1 MAQAS
6 NPQSGGRRSIVSTNT
21 LTNMNVRNPSGED
34 LGKIEDVMLDQ
45 TDGSVAYAVLSFGGF
60 MGMGDKLFAIPWE
73 EIGIDQNQDNVILNV
88 SEDVLK
94 DAPGFDKDNWP
105 DFGDPQWSQKVHSHY
120 GTTPHHQRGGMQ
132 DRPRA

>member
-1 MAQAS
+1 MARAS
-6 NPQSGGRRSIVSTNT
+6 NPQSEGRRAIISTSS
-21 LTNMNVRNPSGED
+21 LTSKKVRNPSGED
-34 LGKIEDVMLDQ
+34 LGKIEDIMLDS

-60 MGMGDKLFAIPWE
+60 MGMGDKLFAIPWQ
-73 EIGIDQNQDNVILNV
+73 EIGMDRDRDHVILNV

-105 DFGDPQWSQKVHSHY
+105 DFGDPQWSQQVHSHY
-120 GTTPHHQRGGMQ
+120 GTTPHTRREMQ